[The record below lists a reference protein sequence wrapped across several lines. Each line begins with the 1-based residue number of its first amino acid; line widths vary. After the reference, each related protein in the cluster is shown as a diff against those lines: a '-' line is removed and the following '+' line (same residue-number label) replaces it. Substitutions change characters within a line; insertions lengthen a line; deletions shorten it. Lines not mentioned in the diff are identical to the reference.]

1 MTAIPK
7 ETLEAYL
14 DDALSDAETADVERA
29 IRDSEPIRKQLKA
42 LMQSRD
48 RGEHSVGAIWR
59 RHHLSC
65 PSREQLGS
73 YLLGAMDADMSDY
86 VQFHLQTVGCSA
98 CLANLA
104 DLQLQRAEEPTKATT
119 RRKRYYDSTA
129 GLLRPARKG

>member
-1 MTAIPK
+1 MSPISK

-14 DDALSDAETADVERA
+14 DDALSDAETAAVERSL
-29 IRDSEPIRKQLKA
+29 RDSDPVRKQLQS
-42 LMQSRD
+42 LMRSRD

-59 RHHLSC
+59 RHRLSC

-73 YLLGAMDADMSDY
+73 YLLGAMEADAQDY
-86 VQFHLQTVGCSA
+86 VQFHVETVGCSA

-104 DLQLQRAEEPTKATT
+104 DLQSQRAEEPAQAKT

-129 GLLRPARKG
+129 GLLRPARNV